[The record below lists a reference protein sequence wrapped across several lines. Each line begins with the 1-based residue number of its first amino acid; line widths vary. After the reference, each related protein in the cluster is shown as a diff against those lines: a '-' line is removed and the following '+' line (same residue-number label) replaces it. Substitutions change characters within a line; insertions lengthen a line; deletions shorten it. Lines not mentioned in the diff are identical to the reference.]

1 MNIQTIERTRP
12 LIEKE
17 TLQKDEEPP
26 LPKPRSKRLLVIAM
40 QKLIDGWI
48 KMMDQGVAT

>member
-1 MNIQTIERTRP
+1 MNIQTIEKTRP

-17 TLQKDEEPP
+17 APQKDEEPP
-26 LPKPRSKRLLVIAM
+26 LPKPESKLLRTAM